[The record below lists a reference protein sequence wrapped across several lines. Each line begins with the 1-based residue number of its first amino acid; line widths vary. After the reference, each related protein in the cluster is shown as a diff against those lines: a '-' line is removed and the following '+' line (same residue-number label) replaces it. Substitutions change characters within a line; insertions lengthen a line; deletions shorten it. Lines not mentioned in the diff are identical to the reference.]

1 MNHSKN
7 RLHSVIVIGATPA
20 GVVATNKLGELGIPV
35 TLVDSETDLDRKLS
49 RADWKLDSGVPFNYA
64 HRPGLL
70 RIMRNPGIQCVM
82 PAEVISIKHT
92 PQGFRMRLKK
102 LQTFVDQERCTLCG
116 RCVEIC
122 PVLTAE
128 GEKAIQINSRQSL
141 PARPFIDKRRKPL
154 CQVNCPLGVNV
165 QGYIALT
172 KAGKFQEALEL
183 IRKDNV
189 LPGICGRVCTHP
201 CESSCRRSELDETIA
216 IRDLKRFLADYELA
230 HPDCAKPP
238 VLPSRSEK
246 VAVIG
251 SGPAGLAAASDLA
264 RYGYQVTVFEKES
277 LAGGLL
283 RYGIGPYR
291 LPRNIL
297 DAELEYISRLGVQF
311 RTSSFV
317 NLEHDLGKI
326 RKEFHAV
333 VLTVGTSEDRVLG
346 ASGENLEGV
355 EGCLSFL
362 RRFYRG
368 EITELKGKVAIVGGG
383 DSAID
388 AARCLARLGTIPTV
402 LYRRR
407 LQDMPAD
414 PEEIEAAR
422 KEGVSIIDRI
432 QVTAF
437 LEKDGKLNR
446 LECMPTQ
453 PGESDSRGIPFPVID
468 PCAKPFELEFD
479 RAILAI
485 GQSGAFK
492 RIRNK
497 CGIHVTEQ
505 GLIEVDEFMRT
516 HLPGF
521 YAAGDAASGPSTVVE
536 SMASGR
542 AVARWIH
549 RNISGESDVGFR
561 PVRPEERE
569 YPEIPSGIP
578 FQARPTQPERPVDV
592 RIKDF
597 SEVVTGITQSQA
609 LAEAQR
615 CLQCGVCSECLQCV
629 EACGAI
635 GAVNHGEATEEIV
648 EHAGAIIVAD
658 ATMTPAIKGEDVIR
672 AYGPKAAKAD
682 VYAMILRGFASAA
695 KALILLG
702 ETAQRL
708 KGHGISFSP
717 PDPGLS
723 PQIRLGIFA
732 CRCNDS
738 LGWHDGMSKY
748 IEGLESQ
755 ADVVHAATL
764 SAACIPEGTSE
775 ILRTIRQKGITRVV
789 LASCV
794 CCPLNF
800 VCSACTEQRSR
811 LKNNLFTGTE
821 ISRSMVETCNLRGEA
836 LRFTRQSPSLALS
849 RFMGLM
855 DRSISRARKLKPLSA
870 PMRNYNFAA
879 AVIGSGEAA
888 VNSAL
893 TLAKTGLEVFWFERP
908 SKHPAKAPEH
918 PNIHIFKG
926 FSVREISGTLGDF
939 RLFIESEDFKQVVP
953 VGAVI
958 LGKKSRKDIRYIHQE
973 ELPGHFLESSLQ
985 KEGVAGVPFFYPGAT
1000 SIAGLF
1006 LADPPGTSV
1015 SKSQKGSAA
1024 AILAATVMPRGP
1036 RQSKGFTVVVD
1047 QKLCRGCGRCI
1058 QVCPYQAVSLRR
1070 NAMDGWYA
1078 SVDEALCKGCGNC
1091 ISVCPSNA
1099 ADSPYRNQVFL
1110 EEMLEEVLE
1119 GKNE

>member
-1 MNHSKN
+1 
-7 RLHSVIVIGATPA
+7 
-20 GVVATNKLGELGIPV
+20 
-35 TLVDSETDLDRKLS
+35 VDSGTDLDRKLS
-49 RADWKLDSGVPFNYA
+49 RVDWKLDSGIPFNCA

-70 RIMRNPGIQCVM
+70 RIMRNPGIQCIM

-92 PQGFRMRLKK
+92 PQGFRVRLKK
-102 LQTFVDQERCTLCG
+102 LQTFVDPDRCTLCG
-116 RCVEIC
+116 RCVEVC
-122 PVLTAE
+122 PVLTTE

-141 PARPFIDKRRKPL
+141 PARPFLDKRSKPL

-165 QGYIALT
+165 QGYIALA
-172 KAGKFQEALEL
+172 KAGRFQEALDL
-183 IRKDNV
+183 IRKDNI

-201 CESSCRRSELDETIA
+201 CESSCRRSELDEAIA

-230 HPDCAKPP
+230 YPEEAKPP
-238 VLPSRSEK
+238 VIHSRFEK

-251 SGPAGLAAASDLA
+251 SGPAGLAAAADLA
-264 RYGYQVTVFEKES
+264 RYGYQVTVFEKEDM
-277 LAGGLL
+277 AGGLL

-297 DAELEYISRLGVQF
+297 DTELEYISRLGVRF
-311 RTSSFV
+311 LTSHFLD
-317 NLEHDLGKI
+317 LEHDLTKI
-326 RKEFHAV
+326 RKDFDAV
-333 VLTVGTSEDRVLG
+333 ILTVGTWADQLPGV
-346 ASGENLEGV
+346 SGENLEGV

-368 EITELKGKVAIVGGG
+368 EVTEIKGKVAVIGGG
-383 DSAID
+383 DSAFD
-388 AARCLARLGTIPTV
+388 VARCLVRMGANPTV

-407 LQDMPAD
+407 LQDMPAAT
-414 PEEIEAAR
+414 EEIKAAQE
-422 KEGVSIIDRI
+422 EGVAIKDCI
-432 QVTAF
+432 QVVAF
-437 LEKDGKLNR
+437 LEKNGRLNQLR
-446 LECMPTQ
+446 CMPTQ
-453 PGESDSRGIPFPVID
+453 PGEPDSRGIPWPVIIPD
-468 PCAKPFELEFD
+468 SEPFELEFG
-479 RAILAI
+479 RVIVAI

-492 RIRNK
+492 KSRDKWGFNI
-497 CGIHVTEQ
+497 TQQ
-505 GLIEVDEFMRT
+505 GLIEVDGSMQT
-516 HLPGF
+516 KLSGV
-521 YAAGDAASGPSTVVE
+521 YAAGDAVSGPSTVIE

-542 AVARWIH
+542 AVALEVH
-549 RNISGESDVGFR
+549 LNISGEEDAGFR
-561 PVRPEERE
+561 PVRPKEKEF
-569 YPEIPSGIP
+569 PEIPSGIP
-578 FQARPTQPERPVDV
+578 FQRRPNKPEIQPAV
-592 RIKDF
+592 RIKNF
-597 SEVVTGITQSQA
+597 SEVITGLTQAQA
-609 LAEAQR
+609 LSEAQR
-615 CLQCGVCSECLQCV
+615 CLQCGVCSECMQCV
-629 EACGAI
+629 DACGAI
-635 GAVNHGEATEEIV
+635 NAVNHGESTEEIV
-648 EHAGAIIVAD
+648 EHAGAVIIAD
-658 ATMTPAIKGEDVIR
+658 SSMAPPIKGEDVIR
-672 AYGPKAAKAD
+672 AYGPRVAKAD

-695 KALILLG
+695 KALVSLG
-702 ETAQRL
+702 ENAQRL
-708 KGHGISFSP
+708 KGRGISFSP

-738 LGWHDGMSKY
+738 LGWHDDMSKY

-764 SAACIPEGTSE
+764 SAACIQEGTSE
-775 ILRTIRQKGITRVV
+775 ILRAIRQKGITRVV

-811 LKNNLFTGTE
+811 LKNNLFNGTE

-836 LRFTRQSPSLALS
+836 LRFIRQSPSFAFS
-849 RFMGLM
+849 RFTGLI
-855 DRSISRARKLKPLSA
+855 DRSISRARKLKALPA
-870 PMRNYNFAA
+870 PIRNYNFAT
-879 AVIGSGEAA
+879 AVIGSGEAS
-888 VNSAL
+888 VNSAM

-908 SKHPAKAPEH
+908 GQKPIEKPDH
-918 PNIHIFKG
+918 PNIQHFKG

-939 RLFIESEDFKQVVP
+939 RLFVESNDFKQVIQ

-973 ELPGHFLESSLQ
+973 ELPGHRVESSLQ
-985 KEGVAGVPFFYPGAT
+985 KEGVSGVPFFYPGAT

-1006 LADPPGTSV
+1006 LADPPGISV
-1015 SKSQKGSAA
+1015 SKNQKGAAA

-1047 QKLCRGCGRCI
+1047 EKLCRGCGRCI

-1070 NAMDGWYA
+1070 NAMGGWYA

-1099 ADSPYRNQVFL
+1099 ADSPYRDQVFL